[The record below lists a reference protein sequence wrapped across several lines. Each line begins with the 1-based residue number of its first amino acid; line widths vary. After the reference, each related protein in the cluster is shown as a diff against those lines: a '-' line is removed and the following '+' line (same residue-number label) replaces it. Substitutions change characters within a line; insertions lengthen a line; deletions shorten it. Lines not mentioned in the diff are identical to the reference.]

1 MVKKILIV
9 DDEKDILE
17 FLGYNLRKEG
27 YEVIEAKTGDEALH
41 LVKNNIPDLIIL
53 DVMMPGIDGIET
65 CQSMREMPKL
75 KDTLIIFLTARN
87 EDFSQIAGLDAGAD
101 DYVSKP
107 IKPKVLLSRIKAIF
121 RRNQTQSDLESY
133 GDVEIN
139 YDTKQL
145 KFKGK
150 EQSLTKKE
158 YDLLLLLC
166 SKPGKVFN
174 REEILQSVWGG
185 DVVVGNRTIDVHIKR
200 LREKTSS
207 DYIKTV
213 KGFGYKFIF

>member
-1 MVKKILIV
+1 MKKILIV

-27 YEVIEAKTGDEALH
+27 YDVSEAKTGDEALQ
-41 LVKNNIPDLIIL
+41 LVKNNTPDLIIL

-65 CQSMREMPKL
+65 CQRMREMPKL

-107 IKPKVLLSRIKAIF
+107 IKPKVFLSRIKAIF
-121 RRNQTQSDLESY
+121 RRNQTQSNLESY

-174 REEILQSVWGG
+174 RDEILQSVWGG

>member
-1 MVKKILIV
+1 MKKILIV

-27 YEVIEAKTGDEALH
+27 YDVSEAKTGDEALQ
-41 LVKNNIPDLIIL
+41 LVKNNTPDLIIL

-65 CQSMREMPKL
+65 CQRMREMPKL

-107 IKPKVLLSRIKAIF
+107 IKPKVFLSRIKAIF
-121 RRNQTQSDLESY
+121 RRNQTQSNLESY

-158 YDLLLLLC
+158 YDLLLLLF

-174 REEILQSVWGG
+174 RDEILQSVWGG

>member
-1 MVKKILIV
+1 MKKILIV

-65 CQSMREMPKL
+65 CQRMREMPKL

-107 IKPKVLLSRIKAIF
+107 IKPKVFLSRIKAIF
-121 RRNQTQSDLESY
+121 RRNQTQSNLESY

-174 REEILQSVWGG
+174 RDEILQYVWGG

>member
-1 MVKKILIV
+1 MKKILIV

-27 YEVIEAKTGDEALH
+27 YEVIEAKTGDEALQ
-41 LVKNNIPDLIIL
+41 LVKNNTPDLIIL

-65 CQSMREMPKL
+65 CQRMREMPKL

-107 IKPKVLLSRIKAIF
+107 IKPKVFLSRIKAIF
-121 RRNQTQSDLESY
+121 RRNQTQSNLESY

>member
-1 MVKKILIV
+1 MKKILIV

-27 YEVIEAKTGDEALH
+27 YDVSEAKTGDEALQ
-41 LVKNNIPDLIIL
+41 LVKNNTPDLIIL

-65 CQSMREMPKL
+65 CQRMREMPKL

-121 RRNQTQSDLESY
+121 RRNQTQSNLESY

-174 REEILQSVWGG
+174 RDEILQSVWGG

>member
-1 MVKKILIV
+1 MKKILIV

-27 YEVIEAKTGDEALH
+27 YDVSEAKTGDEALQ
-41 LVKNNIPDLIIL
+41 LVKNNTPDLIIL

-65 CQSMREMPKL
+65 CQKMREMPKL

-121 RRNQTQSDLESY
+121 RRNQTQSNLESY

-174 REEILQSVWGG
+174 RDEILQYVWGG

>member
-1 MVKKILIV
+1 MKKILIV

-27 YEVIEAKTGDEALH
+27 HEVSEAKTGDEALQ
-41 LVKNNIPDLIIL
+41 LVKNNTPDLIIL

-65 CQSMREMPKL
+65 CQRMREMPKL

-107 IKPKVLLSRIKAIF
+107 IKPKVFLSRIKAIF

-174 REEILQSVWGG
+174 RDEILQYVWGG

>member
-1 MVKKILIV
+1 MKKILIV

-107 IKPKVLLSRIKAIF
+107 IKPKVLVSRIKAIF
-121 RRNQTQSDLESY
+121 RRNQTQSNLESY

-174 REEILQSVWGG
+174 RDEILQYVWGG

>member
-1 MVKKILIV
+1 MKKILIV

-27 YEVIEAKTGDEALH
+27 YDVIEAKTGDEALQ
-41 LVKNNIPDLIIL
+41 LVKNNTPDLIIL

-65 CQSMREMPKL
+65 CQRMREMPKL

-107 IKPKVLLSRIKAIF
+107 IKPKVFLSRIKAIF
-121 RRNQTQSDLESY
+121 RRNQTQSNLESY

>member
-1 MVKKILIV
+1 MKKILIV

-27 YEVIEAKTGDEALH
+27 YDVSEAKTGDEALH
-41 LVKNNIPDLIIL
+41 LVKNNTPDLIIL

-65 CQSMREMPKL
+65 CQRMREIPKL

>member
-1 MVKKILIV
+1 MKKILIV

-121 RRNQTQSDLESY
+121 RRNQTQSNLESY

>member
-1 MVKKILIV
+1 MKKILIV

-27 YEVIEAKTGDEALH
+27 YDVSEAKTGDEALQ
-41 LVKNNIPDLIIL
+41 LVKNNTPDLIIL

-65 CQSMREMPKL
+65 CQRMREMPKL